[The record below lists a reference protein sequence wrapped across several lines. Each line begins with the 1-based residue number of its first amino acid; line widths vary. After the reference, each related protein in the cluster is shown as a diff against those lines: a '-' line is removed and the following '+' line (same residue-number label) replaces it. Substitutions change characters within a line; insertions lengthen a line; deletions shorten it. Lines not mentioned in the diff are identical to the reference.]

1 MKTYGDFPEIIREVL
16 KIRVGAKY
24 NHGTKSTANTRGDGF
39 EWEDS
44 PEGFDFW
51 AEVLDKGEHQAF
63 FDKYPLS
70 PSLYPCNQH
79 DKCIA
84 SVDIAFEGVDIK
96 RGTIIKNSLGHLLHR
111 LCDYNRYM
119 KQFNLNPQQEE
130 NPFNIDYSKSDWWKI
145 LEEGDE
151 VIVVGSTSTLGV
163 EWERLQIGTIL
174 KVTNKDVRD
183 IGTGDHLV
191 CFDTNRCIVNF
202 TYNMVKLHKKKNKQS
217 HNFHTHESDLST
229 DSGTIGQP
237 VGTGSISVPGSKC
250 QIANSSRLAGTA
262 KSIVPSPPTIKSGV
276 LSSVQLVKHY

>member
-63 FDKYPLS
+63 FDKYPLR
-70 PSLYPCNQH
+70 PLLYPCNQH

-96 RGTIIKNSLGHLLHR
+96 RGTVLKNGSGFLPHR

-119 KQFNLNPQQEE
+119 KQFNPNPQQES

-151 VIVVGSTSTLGV
+151 VVVVELANTLGLKWHHL
-163 EWERLQIGTIL
+163 ETGTVL
-174 KVTNKDVRD
+174 KVTNKDVRE
-183 IGTGDHLV
+183 IEKNEHLV
-191 CFDTNRCIVNF
+191 CFDNNRCVVNF

-217 HNFHTHESDLST
+217 HNYNFNTHDVST
-229 DSGTIGQP
+229 DSGTVRQP
-237 VGTGSISVPGSKC
+237 IGTGSISVPGGKC

-262 KSIVPSPPTIKSGV
+262 KSIVPSPPTTKTGL
-276 LSSVQLVKHY
+276 LSPVQLIKHH

>member
-151 VIVVGSTSTLGV
+151 VIVVGLTNTLGV
-163 EWERLQIGTIL
+163 EWQYLETGTVL
-174 KVTNKDVRD
+174 KVTNKDVRE
-183 IGTGDHLV
+183 IEKNEHLV
-191 CFDTNRCIVNF
+191 CFDNNRCVVNF
-202 TYNMVKLHKKKNKQS
+202 TYNMVKLHKKKNKQL
-217 HNFHTHESDLST
+217 NNIINTHDVSGLSDPIPHGIGST
-229 DSGTIGQP
+229 GL
-237 VGTGSISVPGSKC
+237 SISSRKC
-250 QIANSSRLAGTA
+250 QITVGGRLVGTTKSVRPSK
-262 KSIVPSPPTIKSGV
+262 KSIKPSVFTAFQHI
-276 LSSVQLVKHY
+276 QHH